1 MGGDV
6 IAGTNFVDAL
16 KVFETDEDTEAIILV
31 GELGGTNEE
40 EAAEWIKDYHKRV
53 SNPKPIAACIGGFQ
67 AKPGKVTGHAGAWT
81 GLGEGTSE
89 AKYRALE
96 AAGVTMVDHPAK
108 FGGVMKDILAKSG
121 RNVKKIVSGLSSSH
135 IAALTIETGAVCS
148 SSPSRISHIGPSP
161 NLEYDTYTLPGTKT
175 LITPIDRAEH
185 QYLGEL

>member
-1 MGGDV
+1 M

-121 RNVKKIVSGLSSSH
+121 CNVKKLVSGLSSCH
-135 IAALTIETGAVCS
+135 TAALTIETGAVS
-148 SSPSRISHIGPSP
+148 SSSSSRLSHFGPSS
-161 NLEYDTYTLPGTKT
+161 NLEYTIYTPPSTKA
-175 LITPIDRAEH
+175 LITPVGRAEH
-185 QYLGEL
+185 QHLEELYH

>member
-40 EAAEWIKDYHKRV
+40 EAAEWIKEYHRRV

-135 IAALTIETGAVCS
+135 RAALTIEIGAVCS
-148 SSPSRISHIGPSP
+148 SSPSRISHVGPSSNLECDKYIHPNTETLIAFVGRAKHP
-161 NLEYDTYTLPGTKT
+161 NLERL
-175 LITPIDRAEH
+175 
-185 QYLGEL
+185 